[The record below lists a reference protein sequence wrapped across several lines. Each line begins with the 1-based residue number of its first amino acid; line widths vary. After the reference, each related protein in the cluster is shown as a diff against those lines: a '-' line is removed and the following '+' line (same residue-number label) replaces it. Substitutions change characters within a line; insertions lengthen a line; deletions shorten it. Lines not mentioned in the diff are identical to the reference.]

1 MENRLAIMLL
11 TPQSILVETLIILEM
26 PTKAQSY
33 ASHILMSLA
42 VNTGNQ
48 NSFSPLL
55 HVGLCVCRL
64 CFLNEVVCLAN
75 HILAL
80 LPPVWISDKHISFG
94 ICLSSALLFFHRSC
108 SRSSLLLPLLH
119 VLLLSLQCAH
129 FLLFLF
135 SCHAGR
141 RRLRLGSGEQGA
153 RERSKTKGEWPL
165 LTAKTTKLFWDF

>member
-11 TPQSILVETLIILEM
+11 TPQSFLVETLIILEM

-33 ASHILMSLA
+33 ASHILISPA
-42 VNTGNQ
+42 DNTGNQ

-55 HVGLCVCRL
+55 HVGLCLCHS
-64 CFLNEVVCLAN
+64 CFLNEVVCLPN

-80 LPPVWISDKHISFG
+80 LPQCEFLINTFPLAFV
-94 ICLSSALLFFHRSC
+94 CLSLFFFLHRSC
-108 SRSSLLLPLLH
+108 SRSSLLPLLH
-119 VLLLSLQCAH
+119 VLLLSLRCSH

-135 SCHAGR
+135 SCRAGR

-153 RERSKTKGEWPL
+153 RERSKTTGEWPL